1 MNTQKQM
8 NNDSVNALWHRR
20 RYAAGLEHLNPNL
33 KKGRDELGLEDP
45 LNPDQLAVS
54 KAKQALWEANRQHY
68 QRLKAEFEQY
78 HLYNQHTLVDQINK
92 DRQDFRRLVE
102 ENLEKTDLFKQ
113 GVLSRYGESD
123 IQVLLGQYF
132 QAQQDNLQL
141 AQSFKQQ
148 LADHIAERLSHLQD
162 PILDEAAREWGS
174 STLIQCLTQQV
185 ADKTI
190 QLLQSDANVKQ
201 AQHKPQ
207 LDWDQYI
214 KPHFDKAWQ
223 SSIDNTQAV
232 YQQYQVAQKEGA
244 ASTKQSLM
252 QHSSHK
258 EDTVEEGL
266 DKLETS
272 SDLGHHALKAV
283 HRSQALKVA
292 KGAGIIATVS
302 AGLSFLYKGGQVL
315 RKYWNDESINQ
326 DEQEDLTFFGA
337 NLGLAVG
344 SIFFPPLVF
353 GMVGGWFG
361 YAVYKDY
368 KEKYHD
374 RVAIDE
380 AVEQKK
386 QKIQHCKDRFERLNQ
401 RLVEHLQ
408 SPNHQFNAQKV
419 EQIKHKIEAVNQ
431 QYTRALNDYKI
442 VRQAQKQVDKQR
454 SQRWWPN
461 RTRRNVVY
469 AACLLAGVGLSA
481 VVPPLGLAMT
491 VAGLAGMTADNDW
504 KQNLTNVRDWFKRK
518 LTKSSKAKEMGPEA
532 KHKANNLDEVSAAQ
546 KHSNEPEAISPSAT
560 ANDPDPDDQPI
571 HADKKTTSQR
581 TGLWQRVKSWFKSDK
596 QVEANNQSSS
606 NQPLE
611 EEDESH
617 ESTAGL
623 LEQMY
628 GAQASVEAKREVQA
642 LQKDKHIQQRLA
654 LIVHEQDYA
663 QALQFIRHVA
673 GKVPG
678 IYDCSDEAAR
688 RQRMESFFRRFK
700 DAPAV
705 IGLIGDFVSKF
716 DQAREAVEDDLPQQ
730 TIKAIK
736 DDNTL
741 FEAVTNFSA
750 NQAKSHAITSVDHKS
765 LKVCLEGMLDEQ
777 SQSSSNQTHV
787 DETLNND
794 VATEP
799 GSPSSSDGGDP
810 SEEAAQKDDED
821 RDTWRPYNH

>member
-8 NNDSVNALWHRR
+8 NNDLVNALWHRR
-20 RYAAGLEHLNPNL
+20 RYAAELEHLNPNL

-54 KAKQALWEANRQHY
+54 KAKQALWEADRQHY
-68 QRLKAEFEQY
+68 QRLKAEFEKNY
-78 HLYNQHTLVDQINK
+78 SYNQQRLVDQINK

-102 ENLEKTDLFKQ
+102 DNLEKTDLFKR

-232 YQQYQVAQKEGA
+232 YQQYQIARKEGA
-244 ASTKQSLM
+244 ISTKQSLLE
-252 QHSSHK
+252 HSSHK

-272 SDLGHHALKAV
+272 SDLSHHALKAV
-283 HRSQALKVA
+283 HRSQALNVA
-292 KGAGIIATVS
+292 KGAGIIATAS
-302 AGLSFLYKGGQVL
+302 AGLSFLYKGWQVF
-315 RKYWNDESINQ
+315 KKNWNDEPIDQ
-326 DEQEDLTFFGA
+326 DEKEDLAFFGV
-337 NLGLAVG
+337 NLGLAIG
-344 SIFFPPLVF
+344 SIFFPPLTLV
-353 GMVGGWFG
+353 MVGSWFG

-419 EQIKHKIEAVNQ
+419 EQIKHKIKDVNQ
-431 QYTRALNDYKI
+431 QYIQALNDYKT
-442 VRQAQKQVDKQR
+442 VRQTQKQIDKQR

-461 RTRRNVVY
+461 RTRRNVFY
-469 AACLLAGVGLSA
+469 GACLLAGVGLSA

-518 LTKSSKAKEMGPEA
+518 LTKTNQNQKHPSETKRAHNPAEDSPAQQNSNDPEA
-532 KHKANNLDEVSAAQ
+532 T
-546 KHSNEPEAISPSAT
+546 SPSVT
-560 ANDPDPDDQPI
+560 SDDPDPDNQSVD
-571 HADKKTTSQR
+571 ADKKKITQGA
-581 TGLWQRVKSWFKSDK
+581 GLWQRIKSWFNSGK
-596 QVEANNQSSS
+596 QVKTHNQDSS

-611 EEDESH
+611 DNDESH

-623 LEQMY
+623 LEQMH
-628 GAQASVEAKREVQA
+628 GDQASVEAKREVQA

-741 FEAVTNFSA
+741 LEAVTNFSA

-810 SEEAAQKDDED
+810 SEEAAQQDDED